1 MQFLTA
7 YPSIAA
13 CAAVILYMIIRCLA
27 KKVKQYT
34 NI

>member
-1 MQFLTA
+1 MESRRDFLKK
-7 YPSIAA
+7 AA